1 MLWSSLSSSRTH
13 SSQMSQFGGETSPM
27 STEPIYGNPLMDRA
41 PSGSPRNLYGFEV
54 IDFLGEGA
62 GSMIY
67 VASDPIT
74 KQLYAI
80 KHVTVKVEK
89 DQRFVEQLV
98 NEFEVAS
105 KLSHPALRRCID
117 LKTSKTLLRKI
128 TDAALVMELVEGAS
142 CEARPPTDMNLLLD
156 VFHQS
161 ASALAALHQ
170 QNFIHCDLKP
180 NNIMLQPKGKV
191 KIIDFGQACPSGS
204 VKKRIQ
210 GTPDFIAPE
219 QVRCEPVTVQT
230 DVYNLGA
237 TFYWLLSGA
246 KLPTLFTL
254 KKSRNSFL
262 VADAIKPPHELNPR
276 VPENFSNLVMECCR
290 ITPAKR
296 PSNMQEICTR
306 LEIVRHAIASS
317 AASAMA

>member
-1 MLWSSLSSSRTH
+1 
-13 SSQMSQFGGETSPM
+13 M
-27 STEPIYGNPLMDRA
+27 STQSAYGDPSMDRA
-41 PSGSPRNLYGFEV
+41 ESGSPRQIYGYEV

-67 VASDPIT
+67 AASDPIT

-80 KHVTVKVEK
+80 KHVAVKVEK
-89 DQRFVEQLV
+89 DLRFVEQLTT
-98 NEFEVAS
+98 EFEIGS
-105 KLSHPALRRCID
+105 KVTHPALRRCID
-117 LKTSKTLLRKI
+117 LKVTKPLLRKV
-128 TDAALVMELVEGAS
+128 TDAALVMELVEGMS
-142 CEARPPTDMNLLLD
+142 CEARPPTDMSLLLNI
-156 VFHQS
+156 FHQS
-161 ASALAALHQ
+161 AAALAALHQ

-180 NNIMLQPKGKV
+180 NNILLQPNRKV

-219 QVRCEPVTVQT
+219 QVRCEPVTIQT

-262 VADAIKPPHELNPR
+262 VADAIKPPHEFNPK
-276 VPENFSNLVMECCR
+276 VPENFSNLVMDCCR
-290 ITPAKR
+290 ISPAKR
-296 PSNMQEICTR
+296 PASMEEICTR
-306 LEIVRHAIASS
+306 LEIIGHTLSSSSNSS
-317 AASAMA
+317 AGTVA

>member
-1 MLWSSLSSSRTH
+1 MLRSHISSTRYARPE
-13 SSQMSQFGGETSPM
+13 GGTSPM
-27 STEPIYGNPLMDRA
+27 STEAAYSD
-41 PSGSPRNLYGFEV
+41 PSFSPPPAGSPRQLYGYEV

-67 VASDPIT
+67 AVSDPIS
-74 KQLYAI
+74 KQLYAL
-80 KHVTVKVEK
+80 KHVPVKVEK
-89 DQRFVEQLV
+89 DHRFVEQLV
-98 NEFEVAS
+98 NEHEVAS
-105 KLSHPALRRCID
+105 KFSHPSLRRCID
-117 LKTSKTLLRKI
+117 LKLTKTLLRKV

-142 CEARPPTDMNLLLD
+142 CETRPPKDMNVLLD
-156 VFHQS
+156 VFHQT
-161 ASALAALHQ
+161 AAALGALHQ
-170 QNFIHCDLKP
+170 MNFVHCDLKP
-180 NNIMLQPKGKV
+180 NNILLQSNRKI
-191 KIIDFGQACPSGS
+191 KIIDFGQACPVGS

-246 KLPTLFTL
+246 KLPTLFTI

-262 VADAIKPPHELNPR
+262 VADAIKPPHEFNPK

-296 PSNMQEICTR
+296 PAGMQEICSR
-306 LEIVRHAIASS
+306 LEIIRQVVASS
-317 AASAMA
+317 SMA